1 MSTLLI
7 ALLVIMFIALCI
19 VILIY
24 AGKRR
29 ERKLKDNILDYLR
42 KITFETGVQNGFQ
55 KHLVHQMVVIDEV
68 TAKLLVIDHR
78 SLLTYD
84 VYDFKF
90 INNIKVMTQEQ
101 TLHTRNGNKPETI
114 VTQIGVQFT
123 DKDGSHKL
131 LVSYDH
137 IEHNIY
143 QKDVY
148 DREARNLCEKI
159 KEVQKIKTV
168 ET

>member
-1 MSTLLI
+1 
-7 ALLVIMFIALCI
+7 
-19 VILIY
+19 
-24 AGKRR
+24 
-29 ERKLKDNILDYLR
+29 
-42 KITFETGVQNGFQ
+42 
-55 KHLVHQMVVIDEV
+55 MVVIDEV